1 MVAMAYLRR
10 TLATLLCVL
19 AACVSDPGHLDY
31 PTLAGHFPPED
42 DSAPLVADQ
51 AFIGKTD
58 FYVRFRRGDAT
69 HYGGGTW
76 AGRIPILAFDQG
88 LDYDGPYVVPL
99 QYERTTRWP
108 EMPADVVA
116 ARLLGIDEWHE
127 LRDRLFGKL
136 LPTNDKAG
144 IVLHFDVDDYFL
156 YYDEAG
162 RFEVSVIDAKPGD
175 YVVAGDVAIRDLVG
189 LGLPV
194 LEEYLSERGIDDR
207 RIAFSTGDTGYY
219 ALPFLY
225 VNRDLPIAVFVRLPG
240 PATRFAPAA
249 GPVPYV
255 QTAGHI
261 ARSHT
266 TGIALRPVSS
276 LFRLL
281 FAATDTVTETIP
293 VDLLTATAMGPVPA
307 LADGPPMDLDAW
319 EATLDDLTGRETS
332 VGMLRFLIDG
342 EQFFTRFIDAV
353 TAAQSSIALRTYIFD
368 NDDYAVRIGELLKRR
383 SNEGID
389 VKILLDG
396 LGTIV
401 STIEKQPTLPED
413 FEGPSSVHSFLESG
427 SGIQVRQAQ
436 NPWLTGD
443 HVKTGIIDGKLAF
456 TGGMNI
462 AREYRYDWH
471 DLMVELRGPIVDVLQ
486 YEFEKAWAHAGFFGD
501 IAYALRR
508 VGPKP
513 HEAENIGIPVR
524 TLFTRAGDAEIFRV
538 QREAIRRARQYI
550 YVENAYFTDD
560 AMLYEL
566 AKARQRGVDVRVI
579 VPLVTDRGPI
589 TRNNA
594 LAANAML
601 EHGIRVFI
609 YPGMSHVKAAVFDG
623 WICIGSANWD
633 RWSFRLNRE
642 LNIATSDVDAAQE
655 LQRRLFD
662 VDFARSVEVTEPF
675 PERWS
680 DHLLELVGD
689 YVF

>member
-1 MVAMAYLRR
+1 MVAMAYWRKSV
-10 TLATLLCVL
+10 AALLCAL
-19 AACVSDPGHLDY
+19 AACVSEPDHLDY
-31 PTLAGHFPPED
+31 PTLVGRFPAEGER
-42 DSAPLVADQ
+42 APLIAEQ

-58 FYVRFRRGDAT
+58 FYVRFRRGAT
-69 HYGGGTW
+69 TYYGGGTW
-76 AGRIPILAFDQG
+76 AGRIPILALDQG
-88 LDYDGPYVVPL
+88 REYDGPYVLPL
-99 QYERTTRWP
+99 QYERTDRWP
-108 EMPADVVA
+108 ELPADVVA

-136 LPTNDKAG
+136 LPKNDKAG
-144 IVLHFDVDDYFL
+144 IVLHFGVDDYFL

-175 YVVAGDVAIRDLVG
+175 YVVARDVAIRDLVG

-194 LEEYLSERGIDDR
+194 LEAFLAERGIDER
-207 RIAFSTGDTGYY
+207 RVAFSTGDTGYY

-225 VNRDLPIAVFVRLPG
+225 VNRDLSIAVFVRLPG
-240 PATRFAPAA
+240 PARHFEPGAM
-249 GPVPYV
+249 PVPYV
-255 QTAGHI
+255 QTAAHI

-266 TGIALRPVSS
+266 TDIALRPVSS
-276 LFRLL
+276 LYRLL

-293 VDLLTATAMGPVPA
+293 VDLLTAAAMGPVPA

-319 EATLDDLTGRETS
+319 EATLDDLTGRKSSLGT
-332 VGMLRFLIDG
+332 LRFLVDG
-342 EQFFTRFIDAV
+342 EEFFTRFIDAV

-383 SNEGID
+383 SNDGVD

-413 FEGPSSVHSFLESG
+413 FEGPSSVHAFLESD
-427 SGIQVRQAQ
+427 SGIEVRQAQ

-471 DLMVELRGPIVDVLQ
+471 DLMVELRGPVVDVLQ

-508 VGPKP
+508 IGPKP
-513 HEAENIGIPVR
+513 HEAENLGIPVR
-524 TLFTRAGDAEIFRV
+524 TLFTRAGNPEIFRV
-538 QREAIRRARQYI
+538 QREAIRNARRYI

-566 AKARQRGVDVRVI
+566 AKARHRGVDVRVI

-589 TRNNA
+589 TRNNV
-594 LAANAML
+594 LATNAML

-642 LNIATSDVDAAQE
+642 LNIASSNRAVSEE
-655 LQRRLFD
+655 LQRRLFET
-662 VDFARSVEVTEPF
+662 DFATSVEVTEPF